1 MIHSAATHDATNVP
15 PSGVLFDAYGT
26 VFDVYSIGSLAEE
39 LFPGHGAALATLWRD
54 KQIDYT
60 RLRTLCDRYVDFL
73 TVTKDALV
81 HSCAR
86 MRLTLSEDDC
96 RRLLGQYARLIAHS
110 DVLPALERLRAQGL
124 PLAILSN
131 GTPEMLESAIR
142 AAGMSGLF
150 THILSADQ
158 VHKFKTAPEVYRLG
172 IEAFQ
177 RPAGELVF
185 VSSNG
190 WDACCAT
197 WFGYRTFWVN
207 RAGDPAE
214 GLGILPTGEARSMD
228 GLFEFLGLEGTT

>member
-1 MIHSAATHDATNVP
+1 MIHSGANRDVTNEL
-15 PSGVLFDAYGT
+15 PSGILFDAYGT

-54 KQIDYT
+54 KQVDYT

-73 TVTKDALV
+73 TVTKDALL

-96 RRLLGQYARLIAHS
+96 RLLLGQYARLTAHS

-131 GTPEMLESAIR
+131 GTPGMLESAIR

-158 VHKFKTAPEVYRLG
+158 VHKFKTTPEVYRLG

-177 RPAGELVF
+177 RPAGQLVF

-207 RAGDPAE
+207 RAGDPVE
-214 GLGILPTGEARSMD
+214 GLGILPSGEARSMD
-228 GLFEFLGLEGTT
+228 GLFGFLGLEGTT